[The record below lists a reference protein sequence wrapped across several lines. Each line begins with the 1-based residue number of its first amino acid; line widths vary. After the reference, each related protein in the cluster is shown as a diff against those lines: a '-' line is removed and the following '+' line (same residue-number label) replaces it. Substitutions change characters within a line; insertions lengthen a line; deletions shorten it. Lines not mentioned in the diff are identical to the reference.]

1 VPFAHCIEC
10 GSSALIDP
18 SGRCPEGHTVGAAGA
33 RVAAAIGSARP
44 HPDEPQPWVRQV
56 QLEPGLVDEAPVEP
70 RTARPLS
77 VPSAPEPSPR
87 QDQASTEDL
96 MRELHALGDLG
107 DLADLAGTSTPAAA
121 PAPAA
126 PAPAAPA
133 PATPAP
139 AAPAPAPPTP
149 AATTSPTPAPTSA
162 PAPTSSPAPTSD
174 LGPARPHLV
183 AVPPLE
189 DPALRPAPAPSGV
202 APAAAEHADLAAL
215 TDTGRPEDTRE
226 LEPPSTPLF
235 GTAAVSADTPA
246 PPSSPDEATDLA
258 SLANLAAAVRSLDD
272 RADEASA
279 TPAPDATPVDSAP
292 VRAPLFP
299 PPSSTA
305 PQLPPPSADAATEL
319 PVTAELEVPAASV
332 FDGSFTAKGGGR
344 PRRADARPGKRGLF
358 RR

>member
-126 PAPAAPA
+126 PAPA
-133 PATPAP
+133 
-139 AAPAPAPPTP
+139 PPTP

-162 PAPTSSPAPTSD
+162 PAPTSD

-189 DPALRPAPAPSGV
+189 DPALRPAPAPSGA

-215 TDTGRPEDTRE
+215 TDTGRSEDTRE
-226 LEPPSTPLF
+226 FEPPSTPLF

-279 TPAPDATPVDSAP
+279 THAPDATPVDSAP
-292 VRAPLFP
+292 VGAPLLP
-299 PPSSTA
+299 PPSSA
-305 PQLPPPSADAATEL
+305 AAQLPPPSADAATEL